1 MPGRQLH
8 FQRRQLFLAR
18 AWVQDQRSIV
28 PDRFEVEHLTDRV
41 GDSIEGAAAQAL
53 SAQPVVLDEV
63 NDRSLIGHAVIDEIL
78 PSPG

>member
-18 AWVQDQRSIV
+18 ARVQDQCSIV
-28 PDRFEVEHLTDRV
+28 PDRLEVEHLGDRV

-53 SAQPVVLDEV
+53 SAEPVVLDEM
-63 NDRSLIGHAVIDEIL
+63 NDRTLIGHAVIDKIL